1 MIRNVWK
8 KRSLVRLIR
17 RRFVVTNDV
26 QTTIEEGRAKVLI
39 NDGQTSAEE
48 SKEVFYN
55 PVQRFNRDLSLVATL
70 AYGLMVGRSRGRKDL
85 SYLDAFTASG

>member
-1 MIRNVWK
+1 MIR
-8 KRSLVRLIR
+8 SQ
-17 RRFVVTNDV
+17 FGVTNEV

-39 NDGQTSAEE
+39 NDDPTAAESSE
-48 SKEVFYN
+48 AVFYN

-70 AYGLMVGRSRGRKDL
+70 AYGLMAGRSRGRKDL